1 VADNYL
7 DARLT
12 ERRNPRTATIDTAS
26 ALEIVDLIG
35 AEDATVPAAVA
46 RAREDIARA
55 VDLIEQAF
63 RAGGR
68 LVYVGAGTSG
78 RLGVLDAAECPPTFG
93 TPPEMV
99 VGVIAGGYAALV
111 KSVEGAEDDVNAGI
125 GEMDSRRVGP
135 DDVVVGIA
143 ASGTTPFVRAAL
155 SRAQT
160 LGARTA
166 IVTCSEPPKLLRETC
181 DVCILVLV
189 GPEVVTG
196 STRMKAGTATKLVL
210 NSLTTAAM
218 IRLGKTYGNLMV
230 DLRAWNDKLI
240 DRSERIVMETTGLPR
255 AEARAVI
262 DAADGRVKTAIVMAR
277 RRVSRDEAER
287 LLEENEGHL
296 RTIVGDPPPAR
307 TTTPSAPRCAPRSIP
322 ARGRTPR
329 PSPAFMCA
337 SPSGRPTRCRSF
349 SPRPARPPAISA
361 SSRFPVRRCGTS
373 RPPSPGSWASPRCSL
388 SGSACGW

>member
-1 VADNYL
+1 MADDYL

-12 ERRNPRTATIDTAS
+12 ERRNPRSATVDTAS
-26 ALEIVDLIG
+26 SLEIVDLIG
-35 AEDATVPAAVA
+35 AEDATVPGAIA
-46 RAREDIARA
+46 RAREEIARA
-55 VDLIEQAF
+55 VDLIEAAF

-68 LVYVGAGTSG
+68 LIYVGAGTSG

-99 VGVIAGGYAALV
+99 VGVIAGGYPALV
-111 KSVEGAEDDVNAGI
+111 KSVEGAEDDVNAAI
-125 GEMDSRRVGP
+125 GEMDARRVGP

-166 IVTCSEPPKLLRETC
+166 IVSCAEPPKLLRETC
-181 DVCILVLV
+181 DVSIVVLV

-210 NSLTTAAM
+210 NTLTTGAM

-240 DRSERIVMETTGLPR
+240 DRSQRIVMETTGLPR
-255 AEARAVI
+255 EEARDVI
-262 DAADGRVKTAIVMAR
+262 QAADGKVKTAIVMAR
-277 RRVSRDEAER
+277 RHVSRDEAER
-287 LLEENEGHL
+287 LLETHNGRL
-296 RTIVGDPPPAR
+296 REIVGDPPPVR
-307 TTTPSAPRCAPRSIP
+307 AP
-322 ARGRTPR
+322 
-329 PSPAFMCA
+329 
-337 SPSGRPTRCRSF
+337 
-349 SPRPARPPAISA
+349 
-361 SSRFPVRRCGTS
+361 
-373 RPPSPGSWASPRCSL
+373 
-388 SGSACGW
+388 